1 MPEFNFKNLPGWALP
16 ALVTVAIGLTMLV
29 AVLGISNFANR
40 NDQVETQ
47 TAQLNSIGSPP
58 VQEEKLDV
66 NTILDNAV
74 KGDGNIT
81 DQPNTFPIDA
91 NPKNNISSKTPV
103 VESDSKPITATSNPA
118 TKTQKAKEVVCD
130 VIVTY
135 NKPVNSNQYQE
146 IAQCQPKDGAFLT
159 NIESLLRVKATNVTN
174 VDKNNY
180 AILGNELKE
189 KIPKLMKSTLKDGKF
204 GGVQTYDQIGFEYN
218 NNLYLI
224 SMEPKLQSET
234 QPIINITK

>member
-1 MPEFNFKNLPGWALP
+1 MPEYNFKNLPGWALP

-29 AVLGISNFANR
+29 VVLGISNFANR
-40 NDQVETQ
+40 NDQLETQ
-47 TAQLNSIGSPP
+47 TAKLSSIGSPP

-66 NTILDNAV
+66 DTILDNAV
-74 KGDGNIT
+74 KGDGNNPT
-81 DQPNTFPIDA
+81 EPNTFPLDA
-91 NPKNNISSKTPV
+91 NPKNNISPKLPTTQTNSSSVTT
-103 VESDSKPITATSNPA
+103 ITSSSIQ
-118 TKTQKAKEVVCD
+118 TQKAKEVVCD

-135 NKPVNSNQYQE
+135 NKPTGSNQYQE

-159 NIESLLRVKATNVTN
+159 NIESLLRVKATNVAT

-180 AILGNELKE
+180 SILGSELKE
-189 KIPKLMKSTLKDGKF
+189 KIPKLMKSTVKDGKF

-224 SMEPKLQSET
+224 SMDPKLQADT
-234 QPIINITK
+234 QPTINITK